1 MTKTQ
6 QKFARQATT
15 FLNCGGKALTAL
27 LRMLLLLFAV
37 VFEGISKI
45 FIILETS
52 IEDTREAEGA
62 GKGSEVRAIEF
73 TALPDGER
81 VSLDRAFARD
91 SARTLAATAMGR
103 GHHGS

>member
-27 LRMLLLLFAV
+27 LHMLLLLFAV

-45 FIILETS
+45 FVTLETS
-52 IEDTREAEGA
+52 IEDTREIERA
-62 GKGSEVRAIEF
+62 GKGSEVRAINL
-73 TALPDGER
+73 TALPDEER
-81 VSLDRAFARD
+81 GPLDRAFARV
-91 SARTLAATAMGR
+91 SARTLAATAVGR
-103 GHHGS
+103 THHG